1 MEMNKQLNQL
11 AEEHKIKGYSKSHS
25 ALFLHAEKALVRA
38 ILKDPEHVMRYGFG
52 VAVMMSMHD
61 GESSYYG
68 DKGDV
73 EALAK
78 HIRARFNRWIN
89 EMAGFATKVKME
101 K

>member
-1 MEMNKQLNQL
+1 
-11 AEEHKIKGYSKSHS
+11 
-25 ALFLHAEKALVRA
+25 
-38 ILKDPEHVMRYGFG
+38 MRYGFG

-61 GESSYYG
+61 AESSYYG

-89 EMAGFATKVKME
+89 EVAGFATKVKME